1 MKKIISMVLA
11 LILVISLCGCTI
23 DVNVNYNYKEKTETR
38 TEELIDNIKPEASM
52 NPIVEETHI
61 NEVLPGPV
69 AISTPMPTQIQYNW
83 QNVKADPDSSLGFE
97 IDPYLG

>member
-1 MKKIISMVLA
+1 MKKFISMVLA

-23 DVNVNYNYKEKTETR
+23 DVNVNYNYKEKAEIK
-38 TEELIDNIKPEASM
+38 TEEPIVNIEPEASM
-52 NPIVEETHI
+52 NPITEETDM

-83 QNVKADPDSSLGFE
+83 QNVKADPDPYLGFE